1 MSVVTLNVVFLGGSE
16 GFLLQVRGTFL
27 LGVPV
32 SGAVIVENCN
42 FKSNELNL
50 KSTELNFI

>member
-1 MSVVTLNVVFLGGSE
+1 MVTLNVVFLGGSE
-16 GFLLQVRGTFL
+16 GLLLEVRGTFH

-32 SGAVIVENCN
+32 SAAVIVESYN

>member
-1 MSVVTLNVVFLGGSE
+1 MVTLNVVFLGGSE
-16 GFLLQVRGTFL
+16 GFLLQVRGTFH

-32 SGAVIVENCN
+32 SGAVIVENYT
-42 FKSNELNL
+42 FKSKELNL